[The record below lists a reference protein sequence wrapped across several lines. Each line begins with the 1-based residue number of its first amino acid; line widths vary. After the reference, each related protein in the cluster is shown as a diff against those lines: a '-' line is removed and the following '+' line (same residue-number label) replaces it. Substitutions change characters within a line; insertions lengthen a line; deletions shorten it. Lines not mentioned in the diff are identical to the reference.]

1 MIYSDKS
8 MKKQLVILGA
18 GETVR
23 TCLQEILRQPL
34 DYEITVFGE
43 EAAESLGW
51 FEANGIHARK
61 GNHAT
66 QIDLNSRI
74 IIDGEGWTMPFD
86 ILLLAGARENVELA
100 RKAGIKVHRGIVVN
114 DHLKTSDP
122 NVFAAGAGAEFR
134 RHCFESEERLAEQAE
149 IFAAAMS
156 GDSGR
161 ALAGNYRA
169 RHKVAAN
176 RESMNIP

>member
-1 MIYSDKS
+1 MIYADKS
-8 MKKQLVILGA
+8 MKKQLVVLGG

-23 TCLQEILRQPL
+23 TCLREVLRHPL

-43 EAAESLGW
+43 EAPDSLGW
-51 FEANGIHARK
+51 YEANGIHARP

-74 IIDGEGWTMPFD
+74 VVDGEGWTMPFD
-86 ILLLAGARENVELA
+86 ILLLAGAVENVELA
-100 RKAGIKVHRGIVVN
+100 RKAGIKVHRGIVIN

-122 NVFAAGAGAEFR
+122 NVFAAGECAEFH
-134 RHCFESEERLAEQAE
+134 RHCFGSEERLAEQAE

-156 GDSGR
+156 GDSRR
-161 ALAGNYRA
+161 ALAGNHRRA
-169 RHKVAAN
+169 PKSQGIRNAPAV
-176 RESMNIP
+176 